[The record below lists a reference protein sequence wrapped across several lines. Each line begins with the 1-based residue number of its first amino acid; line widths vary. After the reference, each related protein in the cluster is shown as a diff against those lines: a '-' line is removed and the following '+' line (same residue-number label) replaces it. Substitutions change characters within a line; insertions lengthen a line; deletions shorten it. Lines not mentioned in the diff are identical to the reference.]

1 MKNIRRGMTLT
12 EKILSRKANREL
24 RAGDTAFI
32 PVDLIF
38 GTDGTVPITFGIL
51 EKNGIKKL
59 TDKSRIIIINDHF
72 SPASNIATANN
83 AVRLRRFA
91 EKHGIE
97 FYDSGKGGIC
107 HSLLPELKAVHPF
120 SVIAG
125 ADSHTC
131 THGAF
136 SAFSTGIGST
146 DLAYAM
152 ATGSLWIKVPA
163 SNRIIL
169 KGRLR
174 GCVSAKDVALYI
186 LGMLKEDGALYN
198 AMEFSGDGAE
208 HLSMSERMTI
218 CNMMTECGAKN
229 ALFCY
234 DDITEEYAR
243 NNGIRTDEK
252 LFSDDNAEYIR
263 EITVSLDDLVPQI
276 ACPYSPANVVDV
288 ENIAGLKIDQV
299 LIGSCTNGSIEDM
312 RIAEKY
318 LRGKRIAPGVR
329 MIVIPGTGEI
339 LYRMEKEGILSAFV
353 LAGAVIAPS
362 SCGACM
368 GGHSGVLGE
377 DEVGLY
383 TSNRNFHGRNGALS
397 SKVYLCSPAVAAYS
411 AVSGRINV
419 PGEE

>member
-1 MKNIRRGMTLT
+1 M
-12 EKILSRKANREL
+12 
-24 RAGDTAFI
+24 
-32 PVDLIF
+32 
-38 GTDGTVPITFGIL
+38 
-51 EKNGIKKL
+51 
-59 TDKSRIIIINDHF
+59 
-72 SPASNIATANN
+72 
-83 AVRLRRFA
+83 
-91 EKHGIE
+91 
-97 FYDSGKGGIC
+97 
-107 HSLLPELKAVHPF
+107 
-120 SVIAG
+120 
-125 ADSHTC
+125 
-131 THGAF
+131 
-136 SAFSTGIGST
+136 
-146 DLAYAM
+146 
-152 ATGSLWIKVPA
+152 
-163 SNRIIL
+163 
-169 KGRLR
+169 
-174 GCVSAKDVALYI
+174 
-186 LGMLKEDGALYN
+186 
-198 AMEFSGDGAE
+198 
-208 HLSMSERMTI
+208 
-218 CNMMTECGAKN
+218 
-229 ALFCY
+229 
-234 DDITEEYAR
+234 
-243 NNGIRTDEK
+243 
-252 LFSDDNAEYIR
+252 
-263 EITVSLDDLVPQI
+263 SLDDLVPQI

-411 AVSGRINV
+411 AVSGCINV